1 MKIKDAGIVCIAR
14 AVFLKF
20 LIESH
25 NIDWR
30 QGWRSL
36 GSPKFQSHNFS
47 FRSGDR
53 LFERKRHRSFRWM
66 RFEVIQFVAALEI
79 VFLQPQ
85 FDINCHATQLCVP
98 ITRSS
103 DFSPLAVPR
112 IRGMPP
118 DVCFP
123 WICTFAAFTRTL
135 NNSCHMLRTEMATVD
150 ARCVSSA
157 SAFFSRNLFL
167 PFMCQN
173 NSHHPNADSL
183 H

>member
-30 QGWRSL
+30 QGWRSPEIPVAQL
-36 GSPKFQSHNFS
+36 FS
-47 FRSGDR
+47 SIRRSAFRT
-53 LFERKRHRSFRWM
+53 RKRHRSFRWM

-173 NSHHPNADSL
+173 NSHHPIADSL